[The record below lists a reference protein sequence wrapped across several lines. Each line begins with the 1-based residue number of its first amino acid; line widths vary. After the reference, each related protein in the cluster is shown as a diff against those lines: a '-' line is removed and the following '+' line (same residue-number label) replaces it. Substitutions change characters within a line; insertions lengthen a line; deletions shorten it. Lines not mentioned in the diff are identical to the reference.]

1 MRRVASRP
9 SDDMEPTAERAA
21 LLTAGDVASVLGIP
35 TSTLANWRYQ
45 GLGPRYLRIGRHVRY
60 ESADLEAWLQGQR
73 VGHPG
78 SVR

>member
-9 SDDMEPTAERAA
+9 SDDMERTAERAA
-21 LLTAGDVASVLGIP
+21 LLTADDVASVLGIP
-35 TSTLANWRYQ
+35 TATLANWRYQ

-60 ESADLEAWLQGQR
+60 EAADLKAWLQGQR
-73 VGHPG
+73 VSHKG